1 MGKTTK
7 IILVVAGLALLMGYM
22 AYLTMSPGQIACEVC
37 IEFHGRSDCRK
48 ATGKDKEEAQM
59 SATSTAC
66 GLLAG
71 GVTDGIACQNT
82 TPTSITCQDR

>member
-1 MGKTTK
+1 MIKK
-7 IILVVAGLALLMGYM
+7 ILLLAAGLALLVGYM
-22 AYLTMSPGQIACEVC
+22 AYLTMSSGQVTCEVC

-48 ATGKDKEEAQM
+48 ATGKDETEAQM

-82 TPTSITCQDR
+82 PPKSISCQER